1 MVKHSHRRL
10 PNERAADFIHRCRQI
25 ITATIIKW
33 LCNTATVT
41 SPIFLKLIPAEILVS
56 DSLCNIFDTYNNFII
71 YIALHAF
78 KSLQNLKSQAA
89 LTQSSRN
96 SSASQNPTQPSI
108 PLQTPP
114 SSAPIT
120 PAMSPIPQDISDIH
134 VLLLLKMQPW
144 SPWRTIMDIILVT
157 TCQNLRMISWGTVWE
172 RKNMM
177 KLSQP
182 KRLVLRLRL
191 FSAH

>member
-25 ITATIIKW
+25 IIATIIKW

-41 SPIFLKLIPAEILVS
+41 NPIFLKLIPAEILVS
-56 DSLCNIFDTYNNFII
+56 DSLCNIFNTYNNFII
-71 YIALHAF
+71 YIALHSF

-89 LTQSSRN
+89 LAQSSRN
-96 SSASQNPTQPSI
+96 SSASQNPTQ

-157 TCQNLRMISWGTVWE
+157 TCQNLRMMSWGTVWE
-172 RKNMM
+172 SKNMM
-177 KLSQP
+177 KLSQS

>member
-96 SSASQNPTQPSI
+96 SSASQNPTQP
-108 PLQTPP
+108 LQTPP

-157 TCQNLRMISWGTVWE
+157 CQNLRMMSWGTV
-172 RKNMM
+172 
-177 KLSQP
+177 
-182 KRLVLRLRL
+182 
-191 FSAH
+191 

>member
-1 MVKHSHRRL
+1 MNAPRTLYIGAV
-10 PNERAADFIHRCRQI
+10 QI
-25 ITATIIKW
+25 VTATIIKW
-33 LCNTATVT
+33 LCNTATVRIRF
-41 SPIFLKLIPAEILVS
+41 SWSWYRPKFLCLTLCVTFSTHITISLSTLRSIPSNLAEPQISSSSCSELKKLICIPKF
-56 DSLCNIFDTYNNFII
+56 N
-71 YIALHAF
+71 
-78 KSLQNLKSQAA
+78 
-89 LTQSSRN
+89 
-96 SSASQNPTQPSI
+96 QPSI

-144 SPWRTIMDIILVT
+144 SLWWTIMDIILVT
-157 TCQNLRMISWGTVWE
+157 TCQNLRMMSWGIVWE
-172 RKNMM
+172 SKNMM